1 MENLERIIPWV
12 ISIISVV
19 MAWRAIKSSENIAR
33 FNAYFSAKA
42 QAYNNFIEQM
52 SLTMLN
58 SSAPIEPFAVANYQ
72 AAIYASDE
80 VRAALLS
87 FSIQIA
93 ECSRIGEPLSSVD
106 INPLLNA
113 MQKDLESSWKFSS
126 RCP

>member
-1 MENLERIIPWV
+1 MENLERIIPWI

-33 FNAYFSAKA
+33 FNVYFSAKA

-52 SLTMLN
+52 GLIMLN
-58 SSAPIEPFAVANYQ
+58 SSASIEPFAVANYQ

-93 ECSRIGEPLSSVD
+93 ECSRIGEPPSSVD